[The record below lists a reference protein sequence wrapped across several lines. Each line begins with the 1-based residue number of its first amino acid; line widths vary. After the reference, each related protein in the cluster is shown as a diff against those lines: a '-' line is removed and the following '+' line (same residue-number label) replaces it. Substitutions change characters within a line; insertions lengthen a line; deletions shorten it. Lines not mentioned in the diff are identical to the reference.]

1 MGALASP
8 DFLWF
13 AEGLLAALCGG
24 LAMALLVGVLLM
36 ATPNRLLEMNRRVSR
51 WVDTRGA
58 LKILE
63 RPLML
68 ERLFYRHHR
77 WLGVA
82 ITLGAGYVLWQWA
95 VAYERTAVIGL
106 LDRKWVSG
114 GLDWIVA
121 AVEVAVVTLHVLIL
135 GIGLVI
141 LGRPSMLKKLERA
154 ANRSYPGLSSESL
167 DTVIESV
174 DRGVAIY
181 PRLSGLALLVA
192 SVWSLVA
199 LLPVFLQTLGR

>member
-1 MGALASP
+1 MSALASP

-36 ATPNRLLEMNRRVSR
+36 ATPNLLLEMNRRVSL
-51 WVDTRGA
+51 WIDTRAA
-58 LKILE
+58 LEILE

-77 WLGVA
+77 LLGAA

-95 VAYERTAVIGL
+95 VAYERTAVVGL
-106 LDRKWVSG
+106 LDRSWVTG
-114 GLDWIVA
+114 GLDWIVGA
-121 AVEVAVVTLHVLIL
+121 LEVVVVGLHVLIL
-135 GIGLVI
+135 AIGLVI
-141 LGRPSMLKKLERA
+141 LGRPSMLKNLERA
-154 ANRSYPGLSSESL
+154 ANRTYPGLSSESL
-167 DTVIESV
+167 DTVIDAV

-181 PRLSGLALLVA
+181 PRLSGLALLAA
-192 SVWSLVA
+192 SVWSLIA